1 MQLHNTTQYAIRILS
16 YLTQQ
21 ETNCLLSAKGIA
33 EKLEIPYKFSTKI
46 MGELTKAG
54 FIKSIR
60 GREGGYE
67 LDKPA
72 SEIKISY
79 ILNIF
84 NDSLHEE
91 QCILGIGFCNS
102 KNKCALHDQWTQP
115 KTLIER
121 MFNDT
126 TLDKIATKGSKL

>member
-21 ETNCLLSAKGIA
+21 EGECLLSAKEIA
-33 EKLEIPYKFSTKI
+33 ERLEIPYKFLTKI
-46 MGELTKAG
+46 MAELAKAG

-67 LDKPA
+67 LHKPA
-72 SEIKISY
+72 SKIKISD
-79 ILNIF
+79 ILDVF
-84 NDSLHEE
+84 NDPLHEE
-91 QCILGIGFCNS
+91 QCILGIGFCDSND
-102 KNKCALHDQWTQP
+102 KCVLHDQWTQP
-115 KTLIER
+115 KVLIEQ

-126 TLDKIATKGSKL
+126 TLEKIAYKGSKL

>member
-33 EKLEIPYKFSTKI
+33 EKLEIPYKFLTKI

-126 TLDKIATKGSKL
+126 TLDKIAAKGSKL